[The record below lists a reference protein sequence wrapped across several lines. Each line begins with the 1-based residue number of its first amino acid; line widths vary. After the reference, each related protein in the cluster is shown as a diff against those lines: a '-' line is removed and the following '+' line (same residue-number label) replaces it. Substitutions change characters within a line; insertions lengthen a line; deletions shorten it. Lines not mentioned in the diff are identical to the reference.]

1 MNKSNSR
8 DKNNRPKQMTYYI
21 DATNV
26 CYWYDT
32 TVPTL
37 RVLLKLLILLKKEKN
52 ASFYCIFD
60 ANTTHKLHPDE
71 REIYIH
77 LLEHKNYFH
86 QVSGGKRA
94 DDYILE
100 LADIY
105 DAPVISNDNYSDDK
119 YDRYAWKHREAEP
132 MRLFMGEV
140 INTPFGDHLLL
151 PDLNLRAV
159 LDRKINPLYRELES
173 LFNPPKE
180 RYRGFVKF

>member
-140 INTPFGDHLLL
+140 ITVSYTH
-151 PDLNLRAV
+151 LRAH
-159 LDRKINPLYRELES
+159 ETS
-173 LFNPPKE
+173 
-180 RYRGFVKF
+180 

>member
-60 ANTTHKLHPDE
+60 ANTTHKP
-71 REIYIH
+71 
-77 LLEHKNYFH
+77 
-86 QVSGGKRA
+86 VSYTNQTMPTIVR
-94 DDYILE
+94 
-100 LADIY
+100 
-105 DAPVISNDNYSDDK
+105 V
-119 YDRYAWKHREAEP
+119 
-132 MRLFMGEV
+132 
-140 INTPFGDHLLL
+140 
-151 PDLNLRAV
+151 
-159 LDRKINPLYRELES
+159 
-173 LFNPPKE
+173 
-180 RYRGFVKF
+180 